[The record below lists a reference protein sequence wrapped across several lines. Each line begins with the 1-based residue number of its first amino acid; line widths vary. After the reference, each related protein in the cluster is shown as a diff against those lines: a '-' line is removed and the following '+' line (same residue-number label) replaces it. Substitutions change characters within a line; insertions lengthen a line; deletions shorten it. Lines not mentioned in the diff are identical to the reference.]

1 MKRRMNR
8 VVAVLVAAALLIGNC
23 MAASLGS
30 TLATSS
36 LDVGAQTQMAT
47 GVYWNGNISARQ
59 TEHVI
64 TYTPNETV
72 KPTVVFGDTLYG
84 RSTMD
89 YLADWTQKHGK
100 TIVAGINGSF
110 FSMTN
115 GVPIGMVVTDG
126 VLRSS
131 GSNNAVGFR
140 DDGSVVIG
148 APGLYVTM
156 AYPAGDTTV
165 INYNKSLTTV
175 NGVVLYSRDYDTLTK
190 NAIDA
195 YNVIVKPV
203 STEFDEDG
211 EEQPKMWL
219 GLNDTLK
226 LEVQYGGACYS
237 CEIPEDGFVL
247 SIAMDTAYKTAL
259 ESMKSLKAGDVIT
272 ISTETDEAWADVVY
286 ACGGDEML
294 VENGQAKNTFV
305 LDSAG
310 RRTCRTAL
318 GVRED
323 GSTVFYTVD
332 GLQSGYSAGL
342 TLRELAVRMQELGC
356 VTAIN
361 LDGGGSTILGAQ
373 YPGESQ
379 YSTINQPSDG
389 KQRKCANF
397 IFLTMDTE
405 SADEKEL
412 LHLYPYDAIAL
423 PNGTISFETKAT
435 DGEYRASEAP
445 DGLTYSAEGGTMED
459 NVFRAGSIGTAT
471 VTVEGGGA
479 TGKAVVQIIQTP
491 SSIAILRNGSAVN
504 GTTIQASSGATIDF
518 SATAKYNGIS
528 LYADDTSFTWELT
541 GDIGTID
548 ENGLFTAAETYESKS
563 GVLKVSCGNA
573 YSTVNLTVGAK
584 EAIMT
589 DMQNHWAREPV
600 EALYTQGILTG
611 AYDKEGNLVFRPDD
625 NMTRQEFM
633 VALIRA
639 LGIDTAQYDAI
650 ALPFDDQDQIADWAL
665 PAIRAAYANGYLNGS
680 ATGGQLLAKPTG
692 SISRQEAMTILGRS
706 QQLGEARDD
715 LSAFSDSAQVADW
728 ARDYVSAMVA
738 NGVINGSNGKLNP
751 TGMVTRA
758 QVAKMLYTMQTLEQ
772 PQLPPEETAEQPV
785 EQSPEQP
792 PAETAEGSIENL

>member
-1 MKRRMNR
+1 MKKRLS
-8 VVAVLVAAALLIGNC
+8 VVAALALCAALLAGSC
-23 MAASLGS
+23 LASSLGS

-36 LDVGAQTQMAT
+36 LGVGTQTELAT
-47 GVYWNGNISARQ
+47 GVYWNGSISARQ

-64 TYTPNETV
+64 TYEPNDTV
-72 KPTVVFGDTLYG
+72 QPTVVFGDTLYG

-89 YLADWTQKHGK
+89 YLAGWAQKQGK
-100 TIVAGINGSF
+100 TIVAGVNGSF

-115 GVPIGMVVTDG
+115 GVPIGLVVTEG
-126 VLRSS
+126 ILRSS

-140 DDGSVVIG
+140 ADGSAVIG

-156 AYPAGDTTV
+156 AYPTEETTV

-190 NAIDA
+190 NAINA

-203 STEFDEDG
+203 STEPDEDG
-211 EEQPKMWL
+211 GEQPKMWL
-219 GLNDTLK
+219 GLNDTLE
-226 LEVQYGGACYS
+226 LEVQYSGECYS

-259 ESMKSLKAGDVIT
+259 QSMQSLKAGDIVT
-272 ISTETDEAWADVVY
+272 ISTQTDEAWADVVY

-305 LDSAG
+305 LDSAN
-310 RRTCRTAL
+310 RRTCRTAV
-318 GVRED
+318 GIKED
-323 GSTVFYTVD
+323 GSMVFYTMD

-356 VTAIN
+356 VTAVN
-361 LDGGGSTILGAQ
+361 LDGGGSTILGTQ

-379 YSTINQPSDG
+379 YTTVSRPSDG

-405 SADEKEL
+405 TAGQTEL

-423 PNGTISFETKAT
+423 PNGTISFTTKAT
-435 DGEYRASEAP
+435 DGDYRASQVPGRLE
-445 DGLTYSAEGGTMED
+445 YSAEGGTMEE

-471 VTVEGGGA
+471 VRVEGDGA
-479 TGKAVVQIIQTP
+479 AGEAVVQIIQTP
-491 SSIAILRNGSAVN
+491 SSIAVTRSGAAVS
-504 GTTIQASSGATIDF
+504 GTTIQVASGTTVDF
-518 SATAKYNGIS
+518 SATAKYNGLS
-528 LYADDTSFTWELT
+528 VYVDDTSFTWEVT
-541 GDIGTID
+541 GEIGTVD
-548 ENGLFTAAETYESKS
+548 ETGVFTAADTYESRS
-563 GVLKVSCGNA
+563 GTLKVSCGNA
-573 YSTVNLTVGAK
+573 YSTVNLTVGPKQAVM
-584 EAIMT
+584 A
-589 DMQNHWAREPV
+589 DMQNHWALEPV
-600 EALYTQGILTG
+600 EALYAQGVLTG
-611 AYDKEGNLVFRPDD
+611 AYDKDGRLLFRPDD

-650 ALPFDDQDQIADWAL
+650 VLPFDDQDQIASWAL

-680 ATGGQLLAKPTG
+680 ATGGQLLAHPTG

-706 QQLGEARDD
+706 QQLGQARDD
-715 LSAFSDSAQVADW
+715 LSAFSDSGQVADW

-738 NGVINGSNGKLNP
+738 NGVINGSNGQLNP

-758 QVAKMLYTMQTLEQ
+758 QVAKMLYTMQQTTQ
-772 PQLPPEETAEQPV
+772 TQTDP
-785 EQSPEQP
+785 P
-792 PAETAEGSIENL
+792 PAETAEQPAEET

>member
-203 STEFDEDG
+203 STELDEDG

-272 ISTETDEAWADVVY
+272 ISTETDEAGPMWS
-286 ACGGDEML
+286 MP
-294 VENGQAKNTFV
+294 
-305 LDSAG
+305 
-310 RRTCRTAL
+310 RR
-318 GVRED
+318 
-323 GSTVFYTVD
+323 
-332 GLQSGYSAGL
+332 
-342 TLRELAVRMQELGC
+342 
-356 VTAIN
+356 
-361 LDGGGSTILGAQ
+361 
-373 YPGESQ
+373 
-379 YSTINQPSDG
+379 
-389 KQRKCANF
+389 
-397 IFLTMDTE
+397 
-405 SADEKEL
+405 
-412 LHLYPYDAIAL
+412 
-423 PNGTISFETKAT
+423 
-435 DGEYRASEAP
+435 
-445 DGLTYSAEGGTMED
+445 
-459 NVFRAGSIGTAT
+459 
-471 VTVEGGGA
+471 
-479 TGKAVVQIIQTP
+479 
-491 SSIAILRNGSAVN
+491 
-504 GTTIQASSGATIDF
+504 
-518 SATAKYNGIS
+518 
-528 LYADDTSFTWELT
+528 
-541 GDIGTID
+541 
-548 ENGLFTAAETYESKS
+548 
-563 GVLKVSCGNA
+563 
-573 YSTVNLTVGAK
+573 
-584 EAIMT
+584 
-589 DMQNHWAREPV
+589 
-600 EALYTQGILTG
+600 
-611 AYDKEGNLVFRPDD
+611 
-625 NMTRQEFM
+625 
-633 VALIRA
+633 
-639 LGIDTAQYDAI
+639 
-650 ALPFDDQDQIADWAL
+650 
-665 PAIRAAYANGYLNGS
+665 
-680 ATGGQLLAKPTG
+680 
-692 SISRQEAMTILGRS
+692 
-706 QQLGEARDD
+706 
-715 LSAFSDSAQVADW
+715 
-728 ARDYVSAMVA
+728 
-738 NGVINGSNGKLNP
+738 
-751 TGMVTRA
+751 
-758 QVAKMLYTMQTLEQ
+758 
-772 PQLPPEETAEQPV
+772 
-785 EQSPEQP
+785 
-792 PAETAEGSIENL
+792 